1 MHMKEA
7 ASSVESIR
15 KALQDFL
22 APELRGLAVPLEAID
37 KRLDDIHST
46 LTGVRDQL
54 GGDIKNV
61 SDQLGGD
68 SNSVRGELHA
78 VEARMKEAIDQAKCE
93 ILLTVQLADSEQ
105 RNAVLQRKVNELEQ
119 KPPQ

>member
-22 APELRGLAVPLEAID
+22 APEL
-37 KRLDDIHST
+37 
-46 LTGVRDQL
+46 
-54 GGDIKNV
+54 
-61 SDQLGGD
+61 
-68 SNSVRGELHA
+68 RGELHA

-105 RNAVLQRKVNELEQ
+105 RNAVLQRKANELEQ